1 MNPSGKVIVVTGA
14 ASGIGRALCLRFVRE
29 GAAGIVAA
37 DLNADGAAATAQEAG
52 GISLQTDVTSAESVT
67 MLVDATLK
75 KYGRIDLFCSN
86 AGVVT
91 GRSETPAP
99 GEWQK
104 SWDVHVMA
112 HVHAANAVLPHMLAR
127 GEGYL
132 LHTASAA
139 GLLSHIEAGPY
150 AVTKHAAV
158 AYAEWLSIVYGDR
171 GIRVSCL
178 CPQGVRTPMLMG
190 ADGARKS
197 FLTDGSVSAEEVAQC
212 VIDGLAKEQFLILPH
227 PEVLDYLRRKTA
239 DYDRWLGGMRRQ
251 RTKLNQP
258 G

>member
-1 MNPSGKVIVVTGA
+1 MNPAGKVIVVTGA
-14 ASGIGRALCLRFVRE
+14 ASGIGRALSLRLARE

-37 DLNADGAAATAQEAG
+37 DLNAEGAIATARDAG
-52 GISLQTDVTSAESVT
+52 GIAMTTDVTSADSIAA
-67 MLVDATLK
+67 LVAAALE

-91 GRSETPAP
+91 GRSEAPAI

-104 SWDVHVMA
+104 SWDIHVMA

-150 AVTKHAAV
+150 AVSKHAAV
-158 AYAEWLSIVYGDR
+158 AYAEWLSITYGDR

-178 CPQGVRTPMLMG
+178 CPQGVRTPMLLG
-190 ADGARKS
+190 ADGARQS
-197 FLTDGSVSAEEVAQC
+197 FLKDGSLSAEEVAQC
-212 VIDGLAKEQFLILPH
+212 VVEGLAADRFLILPH
-227 PEVLDYLRRKTA
+227 PEVLEHLRRKTN
-239 DYDRWLGGMRRQ
+239 DYDRWLAGMRRQ
-251 RTKLNQP
+251 RARLTENH
-258 G
+258 

>member
-1 MNPSGKVIVVTGA
+1 MNPSGKVVVVTGA
-14 ASGIGRALCLRFVRE
+14 ASGIGRALCLRFAQE

-37 DLNADGAAATAQEAG
+37 DLNADGAAGTAREAG
-52 GISLQTDVTSAESVT
+52 GISMQTDVTSAESIGT
-67 MLVDATLK
+67 LVDATLK

-91 GRSETPAP
+91 GRGESPAA

-104 SWDVHVMA
+104 SWEVHVMA
-112 HVHAANAVLPHMLAR
+112 HVHAADAVLPHMLER

-132 LHTASAA
+132 MHTASAA

-190 ADGARKS
+190 SDGTRKS
-197 FLTDGSVSAEEVAQC
+197 FLKDGSVSAEEVAQC

-251 RTKLNQP
+251 RAKLNHV